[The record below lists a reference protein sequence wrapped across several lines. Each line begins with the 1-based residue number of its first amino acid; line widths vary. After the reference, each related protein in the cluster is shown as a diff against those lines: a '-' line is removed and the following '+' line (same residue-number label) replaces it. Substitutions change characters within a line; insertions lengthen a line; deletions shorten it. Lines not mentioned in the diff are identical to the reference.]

1 MVKNKFYII
10 MSIILSF
17 TLIILLNSCAY
28 NAKKVKGISDL
39 NRIGDYDK
47 RLEYCKELAVKY
59 PKSMEIKTLLFRAKL
74 NSYYYH
80 LSLARNFKERDK
92 KDKAIEQ
99 YKIALN
105 LFPNNKKLKYE
116 FDSYLNPLI
125 VGKQKTFK
133 STIESPVKL
142 NINLEEKISLDLRS
156 TPITKIFKIFG
167 RSYNINILFDKDFR
181 DFVYSI
187 EIKKIGFYELLNQ
200 LCLISNARYRIVDS
214 SSILIYSNTT
224 FKKRYF
230 DLKGIKVFYLSNI
243 KAEDAKKLVI
253 SVFRDQQIMAQD
265 DPNLNAVIIK
275 ASDRTLKDIERF
287 IGQIDKENSEVEID
301 VEILEIN
308 RNLLRKIGSDFGLN
322 ILNFSMGNEGEGG
335 SINSTI
341 NVNQINDLNFF
352 MTIPTIAMNFLETDD
367 NNKILAKPNL
377 RGINGQE
384 IKFMVGDEI
393 PIPQTQWQAMAA
405 GGINNTPVTSYNYKN
420 VGIELKLTPFIH
432 ANNEVTLKMKV
443 TMNFVSAY
451 VNAFPVLGKRELE
464 SVIRLKEG
472 ETSIIGGFIRDE
484 VRGSLSGV
492 PVMSKIPILGK
503 LFGNSEKKIKQTDL
517 IFSITPRI
525 IRKIDLDRSDL
536 DPIWENLSTNIQNSS
551 KPSARPSSPKLSE
564 SRRNNVNLL
573 IISASRKRVVIN
585 RDSLFTIR
593 INSNSEISSLS
604 IGGSVSGNKAVIGE
618 VKTDFFKK
626 DDVKILKNYSNNSFD
641 LGYSFLDKPVKRS
654 ILAQIKIKFAEKG
667 KYIFTIN
674 SINAYSK
681 DRKQITIESSP
692 VEIEVY

>member
-253 SVFRDQQIMAQD
+253 TVFRDQQIMAQD

-322 ILNFSMGNEGEGG
+322 TLNFSMGNEGEGG

-641 LGYSFLDKPVKRS
+641 LGYSFLDKPMKRG